1 MSDALSPRDV
11 EQLISN
17 HENRPL
23 TVGEITRWGA
33 IGVVAAGV
41 VASYAVAQSQI
52 ADLRVGQTE
61 TKAELREN
69 HTAVLEMRGDMK
81 KVGSDVDWIRKELE
95 KRDGPK

>member
-1 MSDALSPRDV
+1 MSEAMSPRDV

-41 VASYAVAQSQI
+41 VASYAVAQSQV
-52 ADLRVGQTE
+52 ADLRTGQAE
-61 TKAELREN
+61 TKVEFRDN
-69 HTAVLEMRGDMK
+69 HNAVMEIRGDMK
-81 KVGSDVDWIRKELE
+81 RVDSNVEWIRKELE
-95 KRDGPK
+95 KRDGK